1 MSSTGSLWL
10 FILPYATAAAFPG
23 AAQSVMIAQ
32 VLARGGRSTVSY
44 VVGMI
49 IGNALWLCAAIFG
62 LAALA
67 ARFATPVIAVRWCG
81 AALLAYIAWKIW
93 TSAGE
98 IAASPIA
105 NRGGSG
111 VFGGLLLTLSNPKAL
126 VFFSAILPQA
136 FDMLTLSG
144 AQIALILALGIGIDA
159 GVQFMYLLTAS
170 RIRTFLQ
177 APARTRIVN
186 RVAAVLIA
194 VTAVVIA
201 TRH

>member
-1 MSSTGSLWL
+1 
-10 FILPYATAAAFPG
+10 
-23 AAQSVMIAQ
+23 MIAQ

-49 IGNALWLCAAIFG
+49 IGNSLWLCAAIFG

-67 ARFATPVIAVRWCG
+67 ARFATPVIVIRWCG
-81 AALLAYIAWKIW
+81 AAFLAFIAWKIW
-93 TSAGE
+93 TSAGKV
-98 IAASPIA
+98 AASAIA

-136 FDMLTLSG
+136 FDMMTLSG

-159 GVQFMYLLTAS
+159 CVQFTYLMTAS

-194 VTAVVIA
+194 ITAAVIA
-201 TRH
+201 TRR